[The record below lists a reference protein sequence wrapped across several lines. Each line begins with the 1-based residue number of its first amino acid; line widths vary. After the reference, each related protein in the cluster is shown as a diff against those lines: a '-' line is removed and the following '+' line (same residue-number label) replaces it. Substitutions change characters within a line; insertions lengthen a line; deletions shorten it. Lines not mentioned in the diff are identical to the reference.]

1 MKTAGALILLGL
13 SYLIVA
19 RLYFIYGYKEAQF
32 DREIANIKLQ
42 QCYEV
47 IKHD

>member
-1 MKTAGALILLGL
+1 MKTAGALIMLAS

-47 IKHD
+47 IRK